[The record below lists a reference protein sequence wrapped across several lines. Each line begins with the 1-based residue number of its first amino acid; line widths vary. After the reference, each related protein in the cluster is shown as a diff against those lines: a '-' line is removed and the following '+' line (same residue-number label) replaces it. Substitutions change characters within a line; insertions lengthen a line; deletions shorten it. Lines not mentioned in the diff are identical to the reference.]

1 MAQPQVGATT
11 VIGGFGNNVVAYGYA
26 MTGTAITSCAA
37 ATVVTTT
44 IYKSNVFY
52 GAQYNSISGIYSPAA
67 GAAEV
72 KQAINLF
79 GKVGPGH
86 AYYAKAVAA
95 STWTTITS
103 SAWTT
108 NAAQN
113 AYWDF

>member
-1 MAQPQVGATT
+1 
-11 VIGGFGNNVVAYGYA
+11 

-52 GAQYNSISGIYSPAA
+52 GGQYNSITGIYSDKGNAA
-67 GAAEV
+67 V
-72 KQAINLF
+72 STVVMPF
-79 GKVGPGH
+79 YGKVGPGH

-95 STWTTITS
+95 STFATIITYGWTTST
-103 SAWTT
+103 
-108 NAAQN
+108 AQN